1 MDVECLKRRAIADI
15 IGINIT
21 TTGVLFMNIETE
33 NANMKTID
41 RVRLGELSNAL
52 FIRSI
57 GPSNAPVWNNP
68 CPTTNNAII
77 VISAGAANPDNKDV
91 LSKLAEISGLKK

>member
-41 RVRLGELSNAL
+41 RVRLGELSNSL

-57 GPSNAPVWNNP
+57 VPSNAPVWNNP

-77 VISAGAANPDNKDV
+77 VTSAGAANPDNKDV
-91 LSKLAEISGLKK
+91 LLKLVEISGLKK